1 MNSCCRGFCASVGRH
16 FDSTVAQGDLDRY
29 RREGPNT
36 TTRLMRDGILSSGR
50 ARTVLDV
57 GAGIGAL
64 SFELLAA
71 GFSGA
76 TAVDAAPAY
85 VAAAR
90 QEAARRNRASQVEV
104 VEGDYVAMAR
114 SLPVADV
121 VALDRVVCCYPAY
134 EPLLQ
139 AAALHSRSLLALSY
153 PRARWYVHLVM
164 ALENVWRRIVG
175 NSFRT
180 FVHPPGSMETLMQG
194 LGFRRASRRSTVVWC
209 VDVYARE
216 TPLEGS

>member
-16 FDSTVAQGDLDRY
+16 FDTTVAQGDLDRY
-29 RREGPNT
+29 RRKGPNT
-36 TTRLMRDGILSSGR
+36 TTRLMRDGILSSGG
-50 ARTVLDV
+50 AGTVLDV

-76 TAVDAAPAY
+76 TVVDTAPAY

-90 QEAARRNRASQVEV
+90 QEAARLNRASQLEV

-153 PRARWYVHLVM
+153 PRGRWYVYLVV
-164 ALENVWRRIVG
+164 ALQNLARRVVG

-180 FVHPPGSMETLMQG
+180 FIYAPGSMEALIRG
-194 LGFRRASRRSTVVWC
+194 LGFRRASRRGTLVWC
-209 VDVYARE
+209 IDVYARE

>member
-1 MNSCCRGFCASVGRH
+1 VTRDCCGFCASVGRH
-16 FDSTVAQGDLDRY
+16 FDTTVAQGDLDRY
-29 RREGPNT
+29 RRMGPNA
-36 TTRLMRDGILSSGR
+36 TTRLMRDGILSSGG
-50 ARTVLDV
+50 AGTVLDV

-85 VAAAR
+85 GAAAR
-90 QEAARRNRASQVEV
+90 QEAARLNRLSQFEV
-104 VEGDYVAMAR
+104 AEGDYVAMAP
-114 SLPVADV
+114 SLPPADV
-121 VALDRVVCCYPAY
+121 VALDRVVCCYAAY

-139 AAALHSRSLLALSY
+139 AAVRNSRSLLALSY

-164 ALENVWRRIVG
+164 ALQNAWRRVVG

-180 FVHPPGSMETLMQG
+180 FIHPPGSMETLIQG

-209 VDVYARE
+209 VDVYAR
-216 TPLEGS
+216 G